1 MHMKKL
7 TTLACAAAFAMLSG
21 AASAQ
26 ISGNTVKIGVLTD
39 MSGTYSDLAGAGAVL
54 ATQMA
59 IADFI
64 AEAKPEFKVEMVSA
78 DHQNKADIASNK
90 AREWFEREGVDT
102 ATELVTTSTA
112 LAVMKIAKEMNRV
125 ALMSGPAS
133 TPITNEQCNDVT
145 VHYTYDTYAL
155 ANGTAKAV
163 TQQGGNTWFFLT
175 ADYAF
180 GQALE
185 KDSSAVVTANGGK
198 VLGSVR
204 HPFPA
209 SDFSSFLLQAQA
221 SGAKIIGLANAGAD
235 TTNAIKQAAEFGV
248 TPKQALAGLLM
259 FISDVH
265 SLGLQATQGMYLT
278 TGFYWDL
285 DDQTRAW
292 SKRFFDKQKRM
303 PTMVQAG
310 QYSSVLHYLRAVQ
323 ATGSDE
329 AGKVMAQM
337 KATPIK
343 DFFGKN
349 GRIREDGRMVHDMY
363 LAQVKSPAESKYP
376 WDYYHIRQTI
386 PAEEAFQPLAQ
397 SRCPLVK
404 K

>member
-1 MHMKKL
+1 M
-7 TTLACAAAFAMLSG
+7 
-21 AASAQ
+21 
-26 ISGNTVKIGVLTD
+26 
-39 MSGTYSDLAGAGAVL
+39 
-54 ATQMA
+54 
-59 IADFI
+59 
-64 AEAKPEFKVEMVSA
+64 
-78 DHQNKADIASNK
+78 
-90 AREWFEREGVDT
+90 
-102 ATELVTTSTA
+102 
-112 LAVMKIAKEMNRV
+112 
-125 ALMSGPAS
+125 
-133 TPITNEQCNDVT
+133 T

-337 KATPIK
+337 KATPIN
-343 DFFGKN
+343 DFFARN
-349 GRIREDGRMVHDMY
+349 GRIRDDGRMIHDMY
-363 LAQVKSPAESKYP
+363 LAQVKKPGESKYP
-376 WDYYHIRQTI
+376 WDYYSIRQTI
-386 PAEEAFQPLAQ
+386 PADEAFLPLAQ
-397 SRCPLVK
+397 SKCPLVK